1 LTVIEFVE
9 DVSFSPSPTNLYTVA
24 DFADVH
30 VKFSELFDE
39 DSGVHPPLIL
49 GPEIT
54 E

>member
-1 LTVIEFVE
+1 MIEFVE